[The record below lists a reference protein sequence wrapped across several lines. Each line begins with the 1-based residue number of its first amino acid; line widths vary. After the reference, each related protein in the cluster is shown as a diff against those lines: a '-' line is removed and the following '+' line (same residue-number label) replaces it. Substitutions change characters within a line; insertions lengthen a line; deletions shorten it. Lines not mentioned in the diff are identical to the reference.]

1 MNNKRSLASKFILS
15 FVIVGVILCTM
26 AVGFSYSGFVI
37 SMEQQYHDTAYLIA
51 DTAESTIME
60 NVTVDEL
67 AEYVAAAKSGDK
79 QKQEAAKNSE
89 KYQKIQTE
97 LTALRKNMDL
107 TDIYVTWYEP
117 TVLRQFASGNDS
129 LKPLLYVFDN
139 YYKEEENFNI
149 GDTSKMNK
157 QNIELFA
164 EVIEKKTTQSKFIIS
179 DGEFGYNIS
188 ALKPVLS
195 KDGSEVI
202 CVIAVEEP
210 MRRVQTAARDFVMR
224 TVCLLIVAIVLIII
238 FFVVYLY
245 KRVVKPINIIAGE
258 VKRFGEANERNE
270 ESEKTLT
277 SIKTNDEVELLAES
291 IDKMEKDMLAYVDN
305 ITAITAEKERIGAEL
320 NVATKIQADMLPSI
334 FPAFPERND
343 MDIFASMD
351 PAKEVGGDFYDLF
364 MVDDDHLAVVMADV
378 SGKGVPAALFMV
390 IAKTL
395 IKNHLQNKEPVN
407 EALINANN
415 QLCEGND
422 EGYFVT
428 TWAAVVDLKTGDV
441 EFADAGH
448 ELPLVIHPDG
458 SVEGFKPTKKRPP
471 LATMEDLQFLLDR
484 FNLAPGDKL
493 FLYTD
498 GVPEATN
505 AENELYGMDRLKA
518 VLEKNCKA
526 SPKEILVAV
535 RADVD
540 AFVGDAPQ
548 FDDLTMLA
556 FERK

>member
-407 EALINANN
+407 VALINANN

>member
-1 MNNKRSLASKFILS
+1 
-15 FVIVGVILCTM
+15 
-26 AVGFSYSGFVI
+26 
-37 SMEQQYHDTAYLIA
+37 
-51 DTAESTIME
+51 
-60 NVTVDEL
+60 
-67 AEYVAAAKSGDK
+67 
-79 QKQEAAKNSE
+79 
-89 KYQKIQTE
+89 
-97 LTALRKNMDL
+97 
-107 TDIYVTWYEP
+107 
-117 TVLRQFASGNDS
+117 
-129 LKPLLYVFDN
+129 
-139 YYKEEENFNI
+139 
-149 GDTSKMNK
+149 
-157 QNIELFA
+157 
-164 EVIEKKTTQSKFIIS
+164 
-179 DGEFGYNIS
+179 
-188 ALKPVLS
+188 
-195 KDGSEVI
+195 
-202 CVIAVEEP
+202 
-210 MRRVQTAARDFVMR
+210 
-224 TVCLLIVAIVLIII
+224 IVAIVLIII
-238 FFVVYLY
+238 FFVIYLY
-245 KRVVKPINIIAGE
+245 KRVVKPINIIADE
-258 VKRFGEANERNE
+258 VKRFGEANERSE

-428 TWAAVVDLKTGDV
+428 TWAAVIDLKTGDV

-448 ELPLVIHPDG
+448 ELPLVIHTDG

-526 SPKEILVAV
+526 TPEEILVAV

>member
-51 DTAESTIME
+51 DTVESTIME

-164 EVIEKKTTQSKFIIS
+164 EVIETKTTQSKFIIS

-210 MRRVQTAARDFVMR
+210 MRRVQTAARDFVTR
-224 TVCLLIVAIVLIII
+224 TVCLLIVAIILIII
-238 FFVVYLY
+238 FFVIYLY
-245 KRVVKPINIIAGE
+245 KRVVKPINIIADE
-258 VKRFGEANERNE
+258 VKRFGEANERSE

-428 TWAAVVDLKTGDV
+428 TWAAVIDLKTGDV

-448 ELPLVIHPDG
+448 ELPLVIHTDG

-526 SPKEILVAV
+526 TPKEILVAV

>member
-164 EVIEKKTTQSKFIIS
+164 EVIETKTTQSKFIIS

-210 MRRVQTAARDFVMR
+210 MRRVQTAAREFVMR

-238 FFVVYLY
+238 FFVIYLY

-428 TWAAVVDLKTGDV
+428 TWAAVIDLKTGDV

-448 ELPLVIHPDG
+448 ELPLVIHTDG

-526 SPKEILVAV
+526 TPEEILVAV

>member
-164 EVIEKKTTQSKFIIS
+164 EVIETKTTQSKFIIS

-238 FFVVYLY
+238 FFVIYLY
-245 KRVVKPINIIAGE
+245 KRVVKPINIIADE

-526 SPKEILVAV
+526 TPKEILVAV

>member
-26 AVGFSYSGFVI
+26 AVWFSYSGFVI

-51 DTAESTIME
+51 DTVESTIME

-164 EVIEKKTTQSKFIIS
+164 EVIETKTTQSKFIIS

-224 TVCLLIVAIVLIII
+224 TVCLLIVAIILIII
-238 FFVVYLY
+238 FFVIYLY
-245 KRVVKPINIIAGE
+245 KRVVKPINIIADE

-428 TWAAVVDLKTGDV
+428 TWAAVIDLKTGDV

-448 ELPLVIHPDG
+448 ELPLVIHTDG

-526 SPKEILVAV
+526 TPEEILVAV

>member
-26 AVGFSYSGFVI
+26 AVWFSYSGFVI

-164 EVIEKKTTQSKFIIS
+164 EVIETKTTQSKFIIS

-238 FFVVYLY
+238 FFVIYLY
-245 KRVVKPINIIAGE
+245 KRVVKPINIIADE

-448 ELPLVIHPDG
+448 ELPLVIHTDG

-526 SPKEILVAV
+526 TPKEILVAV

>member
-26 AVGFSYSGFVI
+26 AVWFSYSGFVI

-164 EVIEKKTTQSKFIIS
+164 EVIETKTTQSKFIIS

-238 FFVVYLY
+238 FFVIYLY
-245 KRVVKPINIIAGE
+245 KRVVKPINIIADE
-258 VKRFGEANERNE
+258 VKRFGEANERSE

-428 TWAAVVDLKTGDV
+428 TWAAVIDLKTGDV

-526 SPKEILVAV
+526 TPKEILVAV

>member
-164 EVIEKKTTQSKFIIS
+164 EVIETKTTQSKFIIS

-395 IKNHLQNKEPVN
+395 IKNHLQNQEPVN

>member
-164 EVIEKKTTQSKFIIS
+164 EVIETKTTQSKFIIS

-238 FFVVYLY
+238 FFVIYLY
-245 KRVVKPINIIAGE
+245 KRVVKPINIIADE

>member
-334 FPAFPERND
+334 FPAFPDRND

-395 IKNHLQNKEPVN
+395 IKNHLQNQEPVN

>member
-26 AVGFSYSGFVI
+26 AVWFSYSGFVI

-51 DTAESTIME
+51 DTVESTIME

-164 EVIEKKTTQSKFIIS
+164 EVIETKTTQSKFIIS

-238 FFVVYLY
+238 FFVIYLY
-245 KRVVKPINIIAGE
+245 KRVVKPINIIADE

-428 TWAAVVDLKTGDV
+428 TWAAVIDLKTGDV

-448 ELPLVIHPDG
+448 ELPLVIHTDG

-526 SPKEILVAV
+526 TPKEILVAV

>member
-117 TVLRQFASGNDS
+117 TVLRQYASGNDS

-164 EVIEKKTTQSKFIIS
+164 EVIETKTTQSKFIIS

-210 MRRVQTAARDFVMR
+210 MRRVQTAAREFVMR
-224 TVCLLIVAIVLIII
+224 TVCLLIVAIILIII
-238 FFVVYLY
+238 FFVIYLY

-428 TWAAVVDLKTGDV
+428 TWAAVIDLKTGDV

-448 ELPLVIHPDG
+448 ELPLVIHTDG

-526 SPKEILVAV
+526 TPKEILVAV

>member
-395 IKNHLQNKEPVN
+395 IKNHLQNQEPVN

>member
-164 EVIEKKTTQSKFIIS
+164 EVIETKTTQSKFIIS

-238 FFVVYLY
+238 FFVIYLY
-245 KRVVKPINIIAGE
+245 KRVVKPINIIADE

-458 SVEGFKPTKKRPP
+458 SVEGFRPTKKRPP

-526 SPKEILVAV
+526 TPKEILVAV

>member
-26 AVGFSYSGFVI
+26 AVWFSYSGFVI

-164 EVIEKKTTQSKFIIS
+164 EVIEAKTTQSKFIIS

-224 TVCLLIVAIVLIII
+224 TVCLLIVAIILIII
-238 FFVVYLY
+238 FFVIYLY
-245 KRVVKPINIIAGE
+245 KRVVKPINIIADE

-526 SPKEILVAV
+526 TPEEILVAV

>member
-15 FVIVGVILCTM
+15 FVIVGVILCSM

-89 KYQKIQTE
+89 KYHKIQTE

-164 EVIEKKTTQSKFIIS
+164 EVIETKTTQSKFIIS

-238 FFVVYLY
+238 FFVIYLY
-245 KRVVKPINIIAGE
+245 KRVVKPINIIADE